1 MYLGLLVWLSL
12 LLLWTILHVT
22 ELLGGLD
29 AWCMSKVKVCY
40 GVHTCRYHRKPG
52 ELCGYVSRQF
62 TLLSFLRW
70 SSDYTH
76 SLALGVS
83 PIWSVS
89 YFQGYYVGGHLQL
102 AYHNATVC
110 SGRILDWTC
119 VLCEVASFPLCTWRL
134 LSLLAYSLGLD

>member
-1 MYLGLLVWLSL
+1 MYVFGTIGKVELTVIMDYSSCNRSGCLV
-12 LLLWTILHVT
+12 HVKS
-22 ELLGGLD
+22 ESVLRI
-29 AWCMSKVKVCY
+29 
-40 GVHTCRYHRKPG
+40 HTCRYHRKPG

-76 SLALGVS
+76 SLVVGVS
-83 PIWSVS
+83 PTLSVS

-102 AYHNATVC
+102 VYHNASVS

-134 LSLLAYSLGLD
+134 LSLLVYSLGLG